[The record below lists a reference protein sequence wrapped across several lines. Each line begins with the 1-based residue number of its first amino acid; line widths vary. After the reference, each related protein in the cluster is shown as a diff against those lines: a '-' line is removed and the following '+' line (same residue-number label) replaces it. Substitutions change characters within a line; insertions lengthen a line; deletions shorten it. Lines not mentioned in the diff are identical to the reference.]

1 MSAAPTVYT
10 SRKSRLVPAE
20 VRAFARENGLT
31 VGSRGRFSPQVVAA
45 FLSAHPALLTQVLD
59 DLGVK
64 RPKSVKGAS
73 AKRREALAAEV
84 APSLR

>member
-1 MSAAPTVYT
+1 MAAKVYT
-10 SRKSRLVPAE
+10 SRKSSLVPSE

-45 FLSAHPALLTQVLD
+45 FLAAHPVLLTTVLD
-59 DLGVK
+59 DMGVD
-64 RPKSVKGAS
+64 RPKDVKKAS
-73 AKRREALAAEV
+73 PKRRLDLATTV